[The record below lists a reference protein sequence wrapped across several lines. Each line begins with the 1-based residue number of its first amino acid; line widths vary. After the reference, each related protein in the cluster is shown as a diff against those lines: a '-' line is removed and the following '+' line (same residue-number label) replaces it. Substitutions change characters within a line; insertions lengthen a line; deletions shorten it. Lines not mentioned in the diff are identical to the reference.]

1 MNTKY
6 PRKSIHIIL
15 MLTLLLTACT
25 NLTPASPITDQ
36 HIPKKPST
44 TLESAPETYSKDS
57 SQTPTAPELPQA
69 KPDVAFK
76 LPFTMNSIIIEN
88 DILERNTIVS
98 SYKNDD
104 GIVIFSRDFSTTEEI
119 EMEIIQFDTKNNTYV
134 SRYRAAKGMII
145 NTLLSVGDD
154 LFWVENPSNATDNN
168 TPWKIKRMKRDDLKA
183 MPVVFVEGIS
193 EDQIAVP
200 TLRSHDDEISWIEK
214 KITDHI
220 VKSEAYIYNVK
231 TGVKTKVATQLLNEQ
246 QKNNREGIFL
256 DLQRPVSDG
265 LLIQQTVFE
274 NKGSNNV
281 KRFDIVLYP
290 KDHSEPEVIVK
301 DREEIYDFTANEQW
315 IVLTTE
321 SKTEI
326 LDRKTKHLT
335 HSISH
340 DESLLGGYT
349 PFIYEN
355 LLIFKQS
362 PYIMAVDL
370 TTGNKQR
377 LAPKEGDYTPIANFG
392 DVLTFTRMEYEKEEN
407 FAELFFIHLKPG
419 HK

>member
-1 MNTKY
+1 MNVRY
-6 PRKSIHIIL
+6 ACIFFYIIL
-15 MLTLLLTACT
+15 LLTLLLTAC
-25 NLTPASPITDQ
+25 NDSSPANQATEQ
-36 HIPKKPST
+36 HKPSSSSTTMESIPKNN
-44 TLESAPETYSKDS
+44 LKDS
-57 SQTPTAPELPQA
+57 SQTATAPELPQA
-69 KPDVAFK
+69 KPDIAFK
-76 LPFTMNSIIIEN
+76 LPFTVESVMIEN

-98 SYKNDD
+98 SYKNED

-119 EMEIIQFDTKNNTYV
+119 EMEIIEFDTKKNTYV

-145 NTLLSVGDD
+145 NTLLSVGND

-168 TPWKIKRMKRDDLKA
+168 TPWKIKQMKRDDLDA
-183 MPVVFVEGIS
+183 DPVVFAEGIS

-200 TLRSHDDEISWIEK
+200 VLRSTQDEISWIEK

-231 TGVKTKVATQLLNEQ
+231 TGIKTKVATQILNEQ
-246 QKNNREGIFL
+246 TKDREGVFL
-256 DLQRPVSDG
+256 DLQRPIDEG

-274 NKGSNNV
+274 NKGANNI

-290 KDHSEPEVIVK
+290 KDRSEPEVIVK

-315 IVLTTE
+315 IVLTME

-335 HSISH
+335 YSIVH
-340 DESLLGGYT
+340 DSSLLGGYT

-355 LLIFKQS
+355 LLIYKQS

-377 LAPKEGDYTPIANFG
+377 LVQKQGDYTPISNFG
-392 DVLTFTRMEYEKEEN
+392 DNLTFTRMEYEKEEN
-407 FAELFFIHLKPG
+407 FAELFFIHLNPS